1 MDVETALR
9 QMPKAELH
17 LHLEG
22 AVDAATFASL
32 AAKHSLELPPH
43 DEVADLYQ
51 YDSLAGVLL
60 VCALVCRSIRT
71 GADVRGVTYE
81 CL

>member
-1 MDVETALR
+1 MNVETALR

-43 DEVADLYQ
+43 DEVADLY
-51 YDSLAGVLL
+51 LGPTLTVRM
-60 VCALVCRSIRT
+60 RSRFPRP
-71 GADVRGVTYE
+71 GG
-81 CL
+81 

>member
-51 YDSLAGVLL
+51 YDSLADFLL
-60 VCALVCRSIRT
+60 IYSL
-71 GADVRGVTYE
+71 
-81 CL
+81 